1 VTGIGGHAADA
12 AGRVMD
18 LDRRFLALALVLQLA
33 TLAMRA
39 VAWRNVLGA
48 AYPHEKIALFPL
60 SCAYAAGMALNAYLP
75 ARGGEG
81 AKVAFARGQIPGS
94 SVPTI
99 AASLSVL
106 LIWDFLFGAS
116 LIVVLWATGVLPAL
130 PSLPVLGFAPIAV
143 VVTAIL
149 ALGLVRRPRALLVG
163 FCCSAARGFTILR
176 CPLLYARSVLP
187 FQLAAWA
194 CRIGVVYFVL
204 EAFRIQAGLET
215 ALLVVVL
222 NGLST
227 AVPVPGGAGSQ
238 QLLATYA
245 LQGVI
250 STAAA
255 VSFSLSMQVGITA
268 VNTTVGLLAMMLLF
282 RTMRPLAAARS
293 ARARFAR

>member
-1 VTGIGGHAADA
+1 
-12 AGRVMD
+12 MD
-18 LDRRFLALALVLQLA
+18 LDRRFLALALLLQLA

-48 AYPHEKIALFPL
+48 AYPSEKIPLFPL
-60 SCAYAAGMALNAYLP
+60 GCAYAAGMALNAYLP

-81 AKVAFARGQIPGS
+81 AKVAFARGQIAGS

-106 LIWDFLFGAS
+106 LVWDFLFGAS
-116 LIVVLWATGVLPAL
+116 LIVVLWATGVLPAF
-130 PSLPVLGFAPIAV
+130 PSLPALGFAPIAV
-143 VVTAIL
+143 VVAGVV
-149 ALGLVRRPRALLVG
+149 ALGLVRRCRGLLMR
-163 FCCSAARGFTILR
+163 FCCSAARGFAILR
-176 CPLLYARSVLP
+176 CPLLYARTVLP
-187 FQLAAWA
+187 FQLGAWA

-204 EAFRIQAGLET
+204 EAFRIEAGLET

-238 QLLATYA
+238 QILATYA

-255 VSFSLSMQVGITA
+255 VSFSISMQVGITA
-268 VNTTVGLLAMMLLF
+268 VNTTVGVLAMMLLF

-293 ARARFAR
+293 ARARLAR

>member
-1 VTGIGGHAADA
+1 
-12 AGRVMD
+12 MD

-39 VAWRNVLGA
+39 IAWRNVLGA
-48 AYPHEKIALFPL
+48 AYPREKIPLFPL
-60 SCAYAAGMALNAYLP
+60 GCAYAAGMALNAYLP

-81 AKVAFARGQIPGS
+81 AKVAFARGQIAGS

-106 LIWDFLFGAS
+106 LVWDFLFGAS

-130 PSLPVLGFAPIAV
+130 PSLPALGFAPIAV
-143 VVTAIL
+143 VVAGVV
-149 ALGLVRRPRALLVG
+149 ALGLVRRSRAVLMG
-163 FCCSAARGFTILR
+163 FCCSAARGFAILR

-187 FQLAAWA
+187 FQLGAWA
-194 CRIGVVYFVL
+194 CRVGVVYFVL
-204 EAFRIQAGLET
+204 EAFRIEAGLET

-238 QLLATYA
+238 QILATYA

-255 VSFSLSMQVGITA
+255 VSFSISMQVGITA
-268 VNTTVGLLAMMLLF
+268 VNTTVGLLATMLLF

-293 ARARFAR
+293 ARARLAR

>member
-1 VTGIGGHAADA
+1 
-12 AGRVMD
+12 MD

-48 AYPHEKIALFPL
+48 AYPSEKIPLFPL
-60 SCAYAAGMALNAYLP
+60 GCAYAAGMALNAYLP

-81 AKVAFARGQIPGS
+81 AKVAFARGQIAGS

-106 LIWDFLFGAS
+106 LVWDFLFGAS

-130 PSLPVLGFAPIAV
+130 PSLPALGFAPIAV
-143 VVTAIL
+143 VVAGVV
-149 ALGLVRRPRALLVG
+149 ALGLVRRCRGLLMR
-163 FCCSAARGFTILR
+163 FCCSAARGFAILR
-176 CPLLYARSVLP
+176 CPLLYARTVLP
-187 FQLAAWA
+187 FQLGAWA

-204 EAFRIQAGLET
+204 EAFRIEAGLET

-238 QLLATYA
+238 QILATYA

-255 VSFSLSMQVGITA
+255 VSFSISMQVGITA
-268 VNTTVGLLAMMLLF
+268 VNTTVGLLATMLLF

-293 ARARFAR
+293 ARARLAR

>member
-1 VTGIGGHAADA
+1 
-12 AGRVMD
+12 MD
-18 LDRRFLALALVLQLA
+18 LDRRFLALALLLQLA

-48 AYPHEKIALFPL
+48 AYPSEKIPLFPL
-60 SCAYAAGMALNAYLP
+60 GCAYAAGMALNAYLP

-81 AKVAFARGQIPGS
+81 AKVAFARGQIAGS

-106 LIWDFLFGAS
+106 LVWDFLFGAS
-116 LIVVLWATGVLPAL
+116 LIVVLWATGVLPAF
-130 PSLPVLGFAPIAV
+130 PSLPALGFAPIAV
-143 VVTAIL
+143 VVAGVV
-149 ALGLVRRPRALLVG
+149 ALGLVRRCRGLLMR
-163 FCCSAARGFTILR
+163 FCCSAARGFAILR
-176 CPLLYARSVLP
+176 CPLLYARTVLP
-187 FQLAAWA
+187 FQLGAWA

-204 EAFRIQAGLET
+204 EAFRIEAGLET

-238 QLLATYA
+238 QILATYA

-255 VSFSLSMQVGITA
+255 VSFSISMQVGITA
-268 VNTTVGLLAMMLLF
+268 VNTTVGLLATMLLF

-293 ARARFAR
+293 ARARLAR

>member
-1 VTGIGGHAADA
+1 
-12 AGRVMD
+12 MD
-18 LDRRFLALALVLQLA
+18 LDRRFLALALLLQLA

-48 AYPHEKIALFPL
+48 AYPHEKIPLFSL
-60 SCAYAAGMALNAYLP
+60 ACAYAAGMALNAYLP

-81 AKVAFARGQIPGS
+81 VKVAFARGQIPGS

-106 LIWDFLFGAS
+106 LVLDFLFGLS

-130 PSLPVLGFAPIAV
+130 PSLPALGFAPIAV
-143 VVTAIL
+143 AMGAAF
-149 ALGLVRRPRALLVG
+149 ALGLVRRSRVLLTR
-163 FCCSAARGFTILR
+163 FCCSAARGLAILR
-176 CPLLYARSVLP
+176 CPLLYARTVLP
-187 FQLAAWA
+187 FQVGAWA

-204 EAFRIQAGLET
+204 EAFRIDAGLET

-238 QLLATYA
+238 QILATYA

-255 VSFSLSMQVGITA
+255 VSFSISMQVGITA